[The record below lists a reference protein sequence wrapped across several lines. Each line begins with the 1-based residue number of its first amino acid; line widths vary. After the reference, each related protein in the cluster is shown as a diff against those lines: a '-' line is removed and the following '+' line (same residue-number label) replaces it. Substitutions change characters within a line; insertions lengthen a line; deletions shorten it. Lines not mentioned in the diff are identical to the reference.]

1 METITIQ
8 YCFWLSNER
17 REVFDLEL
25 DAENLE
31 LVGDIPS
38 ELPEWTK
45 LYFSQCPNC
54 SLDIG
59 AHPYCPAASRLCDVV
74 TRCGDILSY
83 DAVRI
88 DVVTKERRI
97 SQDTTAQSAISSLM
111 GLIMAT
117 SGCPHM
123 TFFKPMARF
132 HLPLA
137 TDEETAYRA
146 VSMYLLAQYFV
157 RQMKGEG
164 DFDLKGLRE
173 IYRNI
178 QLINRS
184 IADRLRAATEADSS
198 VNAVVALDMF
208 AKGVV
213 YFIDESLEDIRYLF
227 APYLEGDVVTRE

>member
-1 METITIQ
+1 
-8 YCFWLSNER
+8 
-17 REVFDLEL
+17 
-25 DAENLE
+25 
-31 LVGDIPS
+31 
-38 ELPEWTK
+38 
-45 LYFSQCPNC
+45 
-54 SLDIG
+54 
-59 AHPYCPAASRLCDVV
+59 
-74 TRCGDILSY
+74 
-83 DAVRI
+83 
-88 DVVTKERRI
+88 
-97 SQDTTAQSAISSLM
+97 
-111 GLIMAT
+111 
-117 SGCPHM
+117 M

-157 RQMKGEG
+157 RQMQGEG
-164 DFDLKGLRE
+164 DFDLNGLRD
-173 IYRNI
+173 IYKNT

-227 APYLEGDVVTRE
+227 APYLAGDVVTRE